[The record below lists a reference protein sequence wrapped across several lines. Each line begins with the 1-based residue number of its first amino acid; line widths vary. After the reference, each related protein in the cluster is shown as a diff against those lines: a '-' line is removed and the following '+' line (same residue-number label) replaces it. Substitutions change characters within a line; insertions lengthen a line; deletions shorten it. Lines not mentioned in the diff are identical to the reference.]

1 MKLVLSGNPLFQSSS
16 SKIPPKPGSAMD
28 FQPDISSQL
37 SPGITPSTCDS
48 GVGGVPAIHL
58 KKKPNVVPSLT
69 PVAAFA
75 GLALL
80 TVPLGLYLCKLKKAN
95 SSEPMSSLVIHPL
108 DLFNSDNT
116 VRISIAKDTKM
127 LANVGSGSSESLLRH
142 GGFGVVYKGQLDD
155 GTKIAVKR
163 MESGVICNKA
173 LDEFESVISV
183 LTKVRHRHLVLLL
196 GYSTQGLKRIPVYEY
211 KRLGALSR
219 HLFHWKNVK
228 LERLS
233 WKRRLSIALNVA
245 RGMEY
250 LYTLAHQIFI
260 HQDLKS
266 SYILLG
272 DDFRGKVSDFGLLKL
287 IPDGGK
293 SIMTLVARTFG
304 YVAPEYAV

>member
-95 SSEPMSSLVIHPL
+95 SSEPMSSLVIHPWTCL
-108 DLFNSDNT
+108 TRITQSGFQSPRTQRCLLMLEV
-116 VRISIAKDTKM
+116 VR
-127 LANVGSGSSESLLRH
+127 LRH

-304 YVAPEYAV
+304 YVAPKYAV